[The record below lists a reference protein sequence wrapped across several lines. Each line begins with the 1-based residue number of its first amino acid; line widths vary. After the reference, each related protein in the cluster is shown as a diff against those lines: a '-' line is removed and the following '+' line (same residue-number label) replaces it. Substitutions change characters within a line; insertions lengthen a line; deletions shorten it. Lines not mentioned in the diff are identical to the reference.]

1 MAFPTS
7 QIDTTNLDDATDDPN
22 LARVDLLD
30 AVTKLN
36 TIIDEAG
43 DPSGVC
49 LLDSNGRVPS
59 TQVPTVFSPT
69 TTLQLAPSTGIV
81 NIQDIVRLTAQPK
94 ADVLALSTATLTM
107 GDIAVVSDAGG
118 SLPTIAFFNGTA
130 WKYISTSTWTTL
142 A

>member
-7 QIDTTNLDDATDDPN
+7 QVNTTNLDDATDDPN

-43 DPSGVC
+43 DASGVC

-59 TQVPTVFSPT
+59 TQIPVLLSPT
-69 TTLQLAPSTGIV
+69 STIQLAPSTGIV
-81 NIQDIVRLTAQPK
+81 NIQDIVRITAQPK
-94 ADVLALSTATLTM
+94 ADLLALSTSTLTM
-107 GDIAVVSDAGG
+107 GDVAIVSDAGG
-118 SLPTIAFFNGTA
+118 NLPTIAFFNGTQ

>member
-7 QIDTTNLDDATDDPN
+7 QVDTTNLDDATDDPN

-43 DPSGVC
+43 DASGVC

-59 TQVPTVFSPT
+59 GQVPAIFSPT
-69 TTLQLAPSTGIV
+69 TTLTLAPGTNIV
-81 NIQDIVRLTAQPK
+81 NIQDILRLTAQPK
-94 ADVLALSTATLTM
+94 ADILSLSTGTLTM

-118 SLPTIAFFNGTA
+118 SLPTIALYTGSS

-142 A
+142 V

>member
-7 QIDTTNLDDATDDPN
+7 QVDTTNLDDATDDPN

-43 DPSGVC
+43 DANGIC
-49 LLDSNGRVPS
+49 LLDSNGRIQS
-59 TQVPTVFSPT
+59 SQVPAIFSPT
-69 TTLQLAPSTGIV
+69 TNLTLSPSTNIV

-94 ADVLALSTATLTM
+94 ADVLAISTATLTM
-107 GDIAVVSDAGG
+107 GDIAVVSNAGG
-118 SLPTIAFFNGTA
+118 SLPTIAFYTGSA
-130 WKYISTSTWTTL
+130 WKYINTSTWATL
-142 A
+142 T